1 MVTKGDILYFA
12 PGIRFN
18 QIDLNGPTLPEQ
30 FNCRITGYYIKPA
43 EECCERGQA
52 FAAGVLLVSCIDA
65 LARFKFKTNDVGKRF
80 KDFVQE
86 ELPSFSNKELA
97 KHFYQ
102 DFRNGLIHETRIKRG
117 GQFSLEGKQ
126 TLEEIEGLL
135 RVNPFYLAEEVR
147 VALGKYVGLLSR
159 DVTERTSFVKALRRD
174 HSDDFRLA
182 GL

>member
-80 KDFVQE
+80 KDFVQQ

-97 KHFYQ
+97 KRFYE
-102 DFRNGLIHETRIKRG
+102 DFRNGLIHESRIKLG
-117 GQFSLEGKQ
+117 GQFSLEGNKPWRKSKDYSVSIHFTWQ
-126 TLEEIEGLL
+126 KKYGLL
-135 RVNPFYLAEEVR
+135 YENMSVYFQEMLQNAPA
-147 VALGKYVGLLSR
+147 S
-159 DVTERTSFVKALRRD
+159 
-174 HSDDFRLA
+174 
-182 GL
+182 